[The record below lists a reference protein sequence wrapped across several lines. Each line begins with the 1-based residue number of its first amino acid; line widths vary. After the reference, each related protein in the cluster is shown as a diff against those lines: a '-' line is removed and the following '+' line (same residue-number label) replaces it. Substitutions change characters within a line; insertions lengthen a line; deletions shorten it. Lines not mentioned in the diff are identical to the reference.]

1 MIDTKDKILNLAKK
15 FFGGRMTKK
24 VTIFGAGLVVKP
36 MVDYL
41 AKHGFDITVA
51 SRTLSKAEKLAAPH
65 NNVTAKQ
72 FNSNDDAAMDDFVS
86 NSDLVVSLLPATMHV
101 KVAKSCIKNKTDMVT
116 ASYISPEMR
125 ELDKQAKD
133 AGIIILNE
141 IGVDP
146 GIDHMSAMRVF
157 HKVEKE
163 GGKIVS
169 FMSYCGGLPAPEA
182 NTNPL
187 GYKFSW
193 APKGVL
199 KAAGNSAKYLKD
211 GKVVE
216 VDGKDLFKH
225 YWFVDVEGYA
235 VLEAYPNRNSLG
247 YIDLYNLKDVK
258 TMYRGTLRNISHCDT
273 WYALSKLGFFHEGEH
288 FDNLQGTVRDFIL
301 EKILKQDKSVDL
313 KKYLSDYLN
322 ISESNVIM
330 KKFDWLGFFDETPVP
345 ISKGGAIDVL
355 TALML
360 EKMSYKEGERD
371 LLVLHHEFVAEYPDR
386 KQNITSTMIDYGIPN
401 SDTSMARTVS
411 LPAAI
416 GVRMI
421 LEDTIKAKGVQMPI
435 TPDIYNPVLDELD
448 NLGIKIVEKFH

>member
-1 MIDTKDKILNLAKK
+1 MA
-15 FFGGRMTKK
+15 KK

-41 AKHGFDITVA
+41 AKHGFDVTVA

-65 NNVTAKQ
+65 SNVTAKQ
-72 FNSNDDAAMDDFVS
+72 FNSSDEKAMDDFVS

-125 ELDKQAKD
+125 ELDQQAKD

-157 HKVEKE
+157 HKVEEE

-211 GKVVE
+211 GKIVE
-216 VDGKDLFKH
+216 VDGKDLLSH

-235 VLEAYPNRNSLG
+235 TLEAYPNRNSLG

-273 WYALSKLGFFHEGEH
+273 WYALSKLGFFQEGEQ
-288 FDNLQGTVRDFIL
+288 FDNLTGTVRDFIA
-301 EKILKQDKSVDL
+301 EKILKQDKSIDL
-313 KKYLSDYLN
+313 KKYLAEYLN
-322 ISESNVIM
+322 ISVNNVII
-330 KKFDWLGFFDETPVP
+330 KKFDWLGFFDNTPIP
-345 ISKGGAIDVL
+345 ITKGGAIDVL

-371 LLVLHHEFVAEYPDR
+371 LLVLHHEFIAEYPDR
-386 KQNITSTMIDYGIPN
+386 KQHITSTMIDYGIPN
-401 SDTSMARTVS
+401 GDTSMARTVS

-421 LEDTIKAKGVQMPI
+421 LEGTIKAKGVQMPI

-448 NLGIKIVEKFH
+448 NLGIKVVEKFH